1 VIVFSNTTPF
11 IALASID
18 RLALLPQLFYKVHV
32 AESVIHECAEGGR
45 ILVPSLRTLDW
56 VIPVADETASALPF
70 LLELDRGEK
79 QTIVLAQKH
88 GADRVII
95 GQLGQLG
102 GGNWGNWG
110 QTTVLHASVAGIS
123 STVRAEPVEATASP
137 STGSGRTADL
147 GSGRTADL
155 GSGRTADLGS
165 REIGVRPR
173 FCGCGDHSF
182 LGG

>member
-1 VIVFSNTTPF
+1 MIVFSNTTPF

-88 GADRVII
+88 GAARVII
-95 GQLGQLG
+95 DERLGRRVAEYLG
-102 GGNWGNWG
+102 LNVTGTLG
-110 QTTVLHASVAGIS
+110 VLAKAK
-123 STVRAEPVEATASP
+123 
-137 STGSGRTADL
+137 STGL
-147 GSGRTADL
+147 
-155 GSGRTADLGS
+155 
-165 REIGVRPR
+165 IP
-173 FCGCGDHSF
+173 SF
-182 LGG
+182 LVAAQAMRLQGIHYNAGLVARIAQHLGELP